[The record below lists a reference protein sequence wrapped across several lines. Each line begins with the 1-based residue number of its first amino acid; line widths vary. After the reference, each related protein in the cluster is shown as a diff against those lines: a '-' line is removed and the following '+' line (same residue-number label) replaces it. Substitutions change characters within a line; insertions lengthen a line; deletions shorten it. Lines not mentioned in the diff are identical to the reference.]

1 MGILAAVAAARINST
16 TFQTRS
22 VYDRLL
28 SQVQY
33 ARKVAIAQRRT
44 VCVHIS
50 AAQSQLFYADAPGTS
65 CPGTVGVAGPTGEVP
80 FTVQVPSGMTV
91 TVLTLQFDALGRSRS
106 SAGVPLA
113 APQVVTLTGDVG
125 LQFRIENESGYVH
138 PS

>member
-1 MGILAAVAAARINST
+1 MGILAAVATARISST

-33 ARKVAIAQRRT
+33 ARKAAIAQRRT
-44 VCVHIS
+44 ICVHIS
-50 AAQSQLFYADAPGTS
+50 ATQSQLFYSDAAGTS
-65 CPGTVGVAGPTGEVP
+65 CPGAVGVAAPTGELP

-91 TVLTLQFDALGRSRS
+91 TAVTLQFDALGRSRS

-113 APQVVTLTGDVG
+113 APQIVTVTGDVG
-125 LQFRIENESGYVH
+125 LQFSIENESGYVH